1 MTPSVSAKPATG
13 FLVLPVSMSA
23 ALSWVRG
30 ELGDAALLTGG
41 DYLAPAGEAIW
52 ICSLYG
58 AVNTRGMIREL
69 LRWPAAR
76 AVVWRT
82 DAPMV
87 MRLGEKFGALP
98 VFTEPD
104 GRRRFIVLRPG
115 IVALRERF
123 GASHRLDATPL
134 S

>member
-1 MTPSVSAKPATG
+1 MTPSVLKPAATG
-13 FLVLPVSMSA
+13 LLVLPVSVAS

-30 ELGDAALLTGG
+30 ELGDAALVTGN
-41 DYLAPAGEAIW
+41 DYGAPAGEAIW

-58 AVNTRGMIREL
+58 ATNTRGMLRAI

-76 AVVWRT
+76 MVVWRT

-98 VFTEPD
+98 VFTEQD
-104 GRRRFIVLRPG
+104 GRRRFILLRPG

-123 GASHRLDATPL
+123 S
-134 S
+134 